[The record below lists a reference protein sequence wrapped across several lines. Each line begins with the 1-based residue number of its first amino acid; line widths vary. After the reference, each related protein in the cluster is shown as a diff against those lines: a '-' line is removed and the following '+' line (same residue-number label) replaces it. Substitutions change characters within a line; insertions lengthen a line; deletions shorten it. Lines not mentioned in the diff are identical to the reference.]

1 VGWALPCADPIHKV
15 TIIPRG
21 QALGY
26 TQEFMTEDR
35 RLMHRGE
42 LWNQMAR
49 RAGGRAAEELIFAD
63 PTTGPAN
70 DVEKATEFAQQTV
83 TRFGT
88 KDPLGFIMLSRQDEG
103 FSASRLGD
111 PRHTLTAP
119 QPRSTPRFVVCWTM
133 RSRRPKPS

>member
-26 TQEFMTEDR
+26 TQEF
-35 RLMHRGE
+35 
-42 LWNQMAR
+42 
-49 RAGGRAAEELIFAD
+49 IFAD